1 MKMKKW
7 TIVHE
12 DEDIIVVDK
21 PALFP
26 SIPDRYDNGIL
37 NVKSMLQEKRPGIIV
52 THRIEKE
59 TSGLMLFTK
68 NEKAHKHISDQFDNG
83 TMTKIY
89 KAIAINT
96 PPEPVGQIDLAMTSS
111 EHSRRAMAL
120 NVKGK
125 VASTRY
131 KVIETFQNFC
141 FLDIK
146 LLTDRMHQ
154 IRLHMSSIYCPLAC
168 DNMYGEGKS
177 VMLSH
182 IKRKY
187 RRSGEQEKPLMERPA
202 LHSSDLEFIHPS
214 TKEKIVLSAELHK
227 DMKAVLNQLRKNEK

>member
-1 MKMKKW
+1 MKMKRW

-37 NVKSMLQEKRPGIIV
+37 NVKTMLQEKRHEVIV

-68 NEKAHKHISDQFDNG
+68 SEKAHKFISSQFDKG

-89 KAIAINT
+89 KAITTNT

-111 EHSRRAMAL
+111 EHSRRNMAL

-125 VASTRY
+125 LASTRY
-131 KVIETFQNFC
+131 KVVEAFENYC
-141 FLDIK
+141 LLDIK

-168 DNMYGEGKS
+168 DKMYGEGKPI
-177 VMLSH
+177 MLSH

-187 RRSGEQEKPLMERPA
+187 RRSGDQEKPLMDRVA
-202 LHSSDLEFIHPS
+202 LHCSELEFLHPRS
-214 TKEKIVLSAELHK
+214 KEKLTYSAPLPK
-227 DMKAVLNQLRKNEK
+227 DMKAVLNQLRKNGK

>member
-1 MKMKKW
+1 MKRW

-37 NVKSMLQEKRPGIIV
+37 NVKTMLKEKRPEVIV

-59 TSGLMLFTK
+59 TSGLMLFSK
-68 NEKAHKHISDQFDNG
+68 SEKAHKFISGQYEKG
-83 TMTKIY
+83 TLTKIY
-89 KAIAINT
+89 KAITTNT
-96 PPEPVGQIDLAMTSS
+96 PPEPIGQIDLAMTSS
-111 EHSRRAMAL
+111 EHSRRNMAL

-125 VASTRY
+125 LASTRY
-131 KVIETFQNFC
+131 KVVEAFENYC
-141 FLDIK
+141 LLDIK

-168 DNMYGEGKS
+168 DKMYGEGKP

-187 RRSGEQEKPLMERPA
+187 RRSGDQEKPLMDRVA
-202 LHSSDLEFIHPS
+202 LHCSELEFLHPRS
-214 TKEKIVLSAELHK
+214 KEKLTYSAPLPK
-227 DMKAVLNQLRKNEK
+227 DMKAVLNQLRKNAK